1 MMDSISKMMR
11 ILCWLLILASELRR
25 SESSDQF
32 LPHSVAV
39 KIANMLTLKQL
50 TLHCRDKNHDLGIA
64 TINVGESFVFYVNPN
79 FFLDKTLY
87 YCRFI
92 WKDANHRFDIYVQHR
107 DHVCN
112 NNVCSWQIFEKRPCD
127 VSFGVL
133 VRKCYVWPTNNTL
146 SS

>member
-50 TLHCRDKNHDLGIA
+50 TLHCRDKNHDLGLIA
-64 TINVGESFVFYVNPN
+64 DEVERVNQIDLDSDNCGCILRSTYELPCACELARHESSIIPLGE
-79 FFLDKTLY
+79 
-87 YCRFI
+87 I
-92 WKDANHRFDIYVQHR
+92 H
-107 DHVCN
+107 
-112 NNVCSWQIFEKRPCD
+112 IFEKRPCD

-133 VRKCYVWPTNNTL
+133 SRKCYVWDGTPPETDNAL